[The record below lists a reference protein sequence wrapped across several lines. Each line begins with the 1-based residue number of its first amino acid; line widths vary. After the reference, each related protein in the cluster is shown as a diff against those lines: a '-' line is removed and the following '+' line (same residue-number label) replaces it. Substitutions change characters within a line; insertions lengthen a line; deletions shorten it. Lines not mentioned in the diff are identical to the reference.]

1 MALKLWLRG
10 LEAPLVGQVGKN
22 LPAVQETRARALG
35 GEIFWRRKRQ
45 PTLVFLPGE
54 SQGQRSLADYSPW
67 GRKESHTTWR
77 LINNKEASSESIQQS
92 TETRVQDWVPKEAR
106 DRWVGPFSW
115 QFHCI

>member
-1 MALKLWLRG
+1 MALKLWLG
-10 LEAPLVGQVGKN
+10 GPEAPLVAQAGKN
-22 LPAVQETRARALG
+22 PPAVQETRARALG
-35 GEIFWRRKRQ
+35 GEDLLEEETATHSGILAWRIPR
-45 PTLVFLPGE
+45 TEEPGRLQ
-54 SQGQRSLADYSPW
+54 SM